1 MSERSEGSRT
11 TYVLVDGENI
21 DATLG
26 TSILG
31 RRPHPDERPRWD
43 RLLSF
48 ARAQWSQ
55 DVRALFFLNASSG
68 MPMAFVQAL
77 KAMDYEP
84 IPLSG
89 PADVKVVDLAIQR
102 TLQALEPRDADL
114 MLVSHDG
121 DFLTDMERLLDSD
134 RRVGVVAFS
143 EFRNAGF
150 AALESRGLHAF
161 DLEYAVGAFNT
172 RLPRLRVI
180 PIEEF
185 DPAAY
190 L

>member
-1 MSERSEGSRT
+1 MSERTAGT

-48 ARAQWSQ
+48 ARAQWQQ
-55 DVRALFFLNASSG
+55 DVKALFFLNASGG

-89 PADVKVVDLAIQR
+89 DASTKVVDVAIQR
-102 TLQALEPRDADL
+102 TLQALAHRPADVL
-114 MLVSHDG
+114 LVSHDG
-121 DFLTDMERLLDSD
+121 DFLADIEALLDTD
-134 RRVGVVAFS
+134 RRVGVVAFT

-150 AALESRGLHAF
+150 TALESRGVQTF